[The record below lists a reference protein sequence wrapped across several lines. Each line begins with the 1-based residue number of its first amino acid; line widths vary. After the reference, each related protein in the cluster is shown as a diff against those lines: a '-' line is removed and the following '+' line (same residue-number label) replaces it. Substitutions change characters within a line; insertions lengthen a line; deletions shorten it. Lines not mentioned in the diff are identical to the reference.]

1 MGNMDS
7 FKSHV
12 LYEDAVADAKK
23 KLKSMKGKEVSF
35 THQASG
41 KKVTGTYQG
50 MKSMG
55 GRSYAHIETG
65 KGAHRVPPHHIHQV
79 QEGMMDKIKSAFKK
93 PYPGSKQDKGYQK
106 RLAKNKARF
115 GKTAQMVGNEL
126 GKKIS
131 EEKTGADHMKQ
142 YPTSNHQHII
152 HNDDEHHMH
161 NYILLLLS
169 FMTWN
174 LDNSFFFHT
183 NCS

>member
-65 KGAHRVPPHHIHQV
+65 KQAHRVPPHHIHQT
-79 QEGMMDKIKSAFKK
+79 Q
-93 PYPGSKQDKGYQK
+93 
-106 RLAKNKARF
+106 
-115 GKTAQMVGNEL
+115 
-126 GKKIS
+126 
-131 EEKTGADHMKQ
+131 
-142 YPTSNHQHII
+142 
-152 HNDDEHHMH
+152 
-161 NYILLLLS
+161 
-169 FMTWN
+169 
-174 LDNSFFFHT
+174 
-183 NCS
+183 